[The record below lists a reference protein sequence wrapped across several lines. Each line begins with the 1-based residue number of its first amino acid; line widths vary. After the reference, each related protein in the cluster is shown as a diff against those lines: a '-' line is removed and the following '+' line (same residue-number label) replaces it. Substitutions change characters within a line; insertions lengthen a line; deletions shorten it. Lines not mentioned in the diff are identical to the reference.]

1 MSKIDKA
8 LYARTLECLI
18 EDFDGLCT
26 ISDFG
31 IVVNGT
37 QIDHLMVFDT
47 LEDDGCAIKFYS
59 GEDPTN
65 ETIDGYS
72 EEIVLTDEQI
82 NGVLEQFLDLI

>member
-1 MSKIDKA
+1 MSKIDRA

-37 QIDHLMVFDT
+37 QIDHLMVCDT
-47 LEDDGCAIKFYS
+47 LEDGGCGIKFIWRKIQQMKRLMVIAMKS
-59 GEDPTN
+59 
-65 ETIDGYS
+65 
-72 EEIVLTDEQI
+72 
-82 NGVLEQFLDLI
+82 F